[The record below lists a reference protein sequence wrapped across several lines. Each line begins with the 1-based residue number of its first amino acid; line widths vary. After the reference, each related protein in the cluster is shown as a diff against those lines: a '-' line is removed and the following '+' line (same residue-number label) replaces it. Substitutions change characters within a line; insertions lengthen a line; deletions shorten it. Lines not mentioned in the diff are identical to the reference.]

1 MRKDSIN
8 NEAIE
13 KAYLI
18 YSEHGH
24 KIVDYDFSHAPTD
37 YARGT
42 VLEPEHT
49 SKLRQAFNEL
59 SPANISNGERYESL
73 KSQADALDARIDAQ
87 QDKLRVCR
95 MRGNFQEFHRCMK
108 EMQDMIKEKERL
120 DAKMAVSAPGGNAGQ
135 KQMDDYNRTYE
146 QDDFSEMSELSER
159 ISNLETLMSE
169 YLEKLSD

>member
-8 NEAIE
+8 TDAIE

-18 YSEHGH
+18 YKEHGH
-24 KIVDYDFSHAPTD
+24 QIVDYDFSHSPTD

-49 SKLRQAFNEL
+49 SKLKEAFNEL
-59 SPANISNGERYESL
+59 SPANIANGERYEAL
-73 KSQADALDARIDAQ
+73 EEQAEALDARIDAQ
-87 QDKLRVCR
+87 QNKLRVCR

-120 DAKMAVSAPGGNAGQ
+120 DAKMAVAAPGGNAGQ

-146 QDDFSEMSELSER
+146 QEDFSEMSELSER
-159 ISNLETLMSE
+159 IAALESMMAE
-169 YLEKLSD
+169 YFEKD

>member
-18 YSEHGH
+18 YKEHGH
-24 KIVDYDFSHAPTD
+24 EIVDYDFSHPPTD
-37 YARGT
+37 YKRNT
-42 VLEPEHT
+42 VEEPEHT
-49 SKLRQAFNEL
+49 SKLRDAFNEL
-59 SPANISNGERYESL
+59 LPANVMQGDKYEDL
-73 KSQADALDARIDAQ
+73 EKQAHALNLRIDKQ

-135 KQMDDYNRTYE
+135 KQMTDYNRTYE
-146 QDDFSEMSELSER
+146 QESSYSEMEDLGAQIAS
-159 ISNLETLMSE
+159 LEEMLQE
-169 YLEKLSD
+169 YLEQRG